1 MTGAAE
7 GRGCSP
13 AIVALGGGH
22 GLYATLSA
30 VRRLTTDVTA
40 IVTVGDDGGSSG
52 RLRAELGV
60 IPPGDLRMALVALA
74 AQDSEHNL
82 WAEVLQH
89 RFGGTGALAG
99 HSVGN
104 LILAGLTEVVGD
116 PVRALSMVGDL
127 LGTPGTVL
135 PMSRVPLTIEA
146 DVAGLEQDPRVVR
159 GIRGQV
165 AVATTPGQVRRVR
178 LEPANPPAAAEA
190 VAAVHKADMVVL
202 GPGSWFTSVIPHL
215 LVPELYSALQTASGR
230 KVLVLNL
237 AAEPGETA
245 GFSAE
250 RHLHVLSQHAPDFA
264 VDSVVV
270 DACAV
275 SAPSER
281 ATVERAARRFG
292 ARVEYADVGV
302 PGACTHDPA
311 KLAAVLAKL
320 AAAPAPADMLAAG
333 APVDGP
339 RADGAGINRA
349 TSNRAVTDRAT
360 INGADIDGP
369 DIIETS
375 GGVRGED
382 SPTWR

>member
-1 MTGAAE
+1 MRAGDERAL
-7 GRGCSP
+7 P
-13 AIVALGGGH
+13 AVALGGAH

-30 VRRLTTDVTA
+30 LRQLTSSVTA

-52 RLRAELGV
+52 RLRSELGV

-74 AQDSEHNL
+74 AQDHEHNV
-82 WAEVLQH
+82 WGEVLQH

-104 LILAGLTEVVGD
+104 LILAGLMEVVGD
-116 PVRALSMVGDL
+116 PVQALAMVGDL
-127 LGTPGTVL
+127 LGSPGRVL

-146 DVAGLEQDPRVVR
+146 DVSGLEQDLRVVR

-178 LEPANPPAAAEA
+178 VEPANPPAAAEA
-190 VAAVHKADMVVL
+190 VAAVLAAEMVVL
-202 GPGSWFTSVIPHL
+202 GPGSWFTSVLPHL
-215 LVPELYSALQTASGR
+215 LVPDLYAALQATKGH

-250 RHLHVLSQHAPDFA
+250 RHLQVLSQHAPDFK

-270 DACAV
+270 DAGAV
-275 SAPSER
+275 SATSER
-281 ATVERAARRFG
+281 ATLERAALRFG
-292 ARVEYADVGV
+292 AAVEYADVAA
-302 PGACTHDPA
+302 PGTCTHDPA

-320 AAAPAPADMLAAG
+320 ASEPARVDMLT
-333 APVDGP
+333 DGTL
-339 RADGAGINRA
+339 I
-349 TSNRAVTDRAT
+349 
-360 INGADIDGP
+360 
-369 DIIETS
+369 
-375 GGVRGED
+375 GVEGEE
-382 SPTWR
+382 

>member
-1 MTGAAE
+1 MTSVNGSAHGELAV
-7 GRGCSP
+7 
-13 AIVALGGGH
+13 VALGGGH

-30 VRRLTTDVTA
+30 VRRLTSDVTA
-40 IVTVGDDGGSSG
+40 VVTVGDDGGSSG

-74 AQDSEHNL
+74 AEDAERSI
-82 WAEVLQH
+82 WAEVAQH

-116 PVRALSMVGDL
+116 PVEALAMLGGL
-127 LGTPGTVL
+127 LGVPGTVL

-146 DVAGLEQDPRVVR
+146 DVAGLEHDPRVVR

-178 LEPANPPAAAEA
+178 LEPANPPAAVEA
-190 VAAVHKADMVVL
+190 IEALRDADMVVL

-215 LVPELYSALQTASGR
+215 LVPELYEALQAATGH

-270 DACAV
+270 DAATV
-275 SAPSER
+275 YAPSER
-281 ATVERAARRFG
+281 ATLERAALRFG
-292 ARVEYADVGV
+292 ATVEYADVAVAGT
-302 PGACTHDPA
+302 CTHDPA
-311 KLAAVLAKL
+311 KLAAVLAKV
-320 AAAPAPADMLAAG
+320 AEPKRQVDMLAGGSVAATASG
-333 APVDGP
+333 KGHGP
-339 RADGAGINRA
+339 
-349 TSNRAVTDRAT
+349 
-360 INGADIDGP
+360 
-369 DIIETS
+369 
-375 GGVRGED
+375 GGVQGED
-382 SPTWR
+382 STTWR